1 MLLNSF
7 YNHLTKHYCTC
18 VYQSLQNKILKKAN
32 TERHSAA
39 AQSNQKYAIA
49 CTVIMFLLSLAV
61 VFLHTQPVLSSII
74 VGTKIEGGIILILLS
89 FWSALV
95 AVVSDTRHGLA
106 TDATGGISNGNLY
119 YFTWLGLA
127 VGVALML
134 NYIRSVWGIDI
145 TTEMRNRSK
154 RLKYWVYLGIFGL
167 IQMGSCARIFDNHCG
182 WSTYGRGEEELG
194 SIKFCRRCKL
204 GIVLGV
210 FNTVGSLIVALL
222 LAVVMRAPSGMSNR
236 KVPWL
241 FTTEVVLSS
250 TLVLCQAIGTAFLTS
265 QEGPGAPISNIFY
278 SAWGCLALG
287 IVIIASWVEDW
298 STAGSVLKADG
309 KDGSLGEEGERIE
322 LRHHDSTLY
331 PTTATYSATGN
342 PSSVV

>member
-1 MLLNSF
+1 MIISHNIIALV
-7 YNHLTKHYCTC
+7 YINHCK
-18 VYQSLQNKILKKAN
+18 NKIPKKAN

-49 CTVIMFLLSLAV
+49 CTVILFLLSLAV

-74 VGTKIEGGIILILLS
+74 VGTKIEGGIILILLA

-119 YFTWLGLA
+119 YFTWAGLA
-127 VGVALML
+127 VGVSLIL
-134 NYIRSVWGIDI
+134 NYIRSVWGIDV
-145 TTEMRNRSK
+145 TTELRNRSK
-154 RLKYWVYLGIFGL
+154 RLQYWVYLGIFGL

-210 FNTVGSLIVALL
+210 FNTI
-222 LAVVMRAPSGMSNR
+222 VMRAPNGMSNR

-250 TLVLCQAIGTAFLTS
+250 ILVLCQAIGTAFLTS

-287 IVIIASWVEDW
+287 IVIIASWVDDW
-298 STAGSVLKADG
+298 STAGSVLKANV

-322 LRHHDSTLY
+322 LRQRETH
-331 PTTATYSATGN
+331 SASGN
-342 PSSVV
+342 PSSII